1 MRVVHGVQAR
11 VSFGMLRLLFDG
23 DLGRQVRQDGG
34 ADDFDEFGV
43 GPGSPEKCHL
53 SMCCGWFS
61 FICFWSNSDAR
72 YFF

>member
-1 MRVVHGVQAR
+1 
-11 VSFGMLRLLFDG
+11 
-23 DLGRQVRQDGG
+23 VRQKGG

-61 FICFWSNSDAR
+61 FICFWSNSHAR